1 MELFLKNHNFSYTA
15 VHNLLNEMY
24 SEKNGKE
31 MGELVEK
38 LFEQNMDEEK
48 IQQLI
53 DSAEP
58 YHLFKRMNRKYV
70 PIWDEKFSLDSSIP
84 VYLEKIEKKALFEMA
99 EDELTGM
106 FLSEHVKDIIR
117 EDCDSLKDE
126 IEVKNRNPVRN
137 NPEESKYF
145 YVILK
150 AIYEGNK
157 ICYTSR
163 TEKCIFENCIASPFR
178 FLFSNRK
185 NHLQLI
191 AVPEGED
198 RVILINLSAFQ
209 KVEIL
214 NEKAEGGAGAITVVE
229 DVAKT
234 TAE

>member
-1 MELFLKNHNFSYTA
+1 
-15 VHNLLNEMY
+15 MY